1 MCSFSVTLWLFLSK
15 IIQMKAQSYNMDASD
30 KDRDTVEE
38 AVPPPKMKN
47 GGWFKSSVHSVK
59 RLEKEL
65 TCRARFL

>member
-1 MCSFSVTLWLFLSK
+1 
-15 IIQMKAQSYNMDASD
+15 MKAQSYNMDASD

-59 RLEKEL
+59 RSEKEL
-65 TCRARFL
+65 THGARFL